1 MSLEMK
7 YHEDKTM
14 KVIYFPNIW
23 W

>member
-1 MSLEMK
+1 MK